1 MVDDENNPI
10 SVILTSLPSFV
21 NFKSSDYSFQITPVN
36 PSNSLGMFNVKG
48 YLTDSKLT
56 TDFEFRI
63 EVFNQPPKFKQY
75 PKNLKASI
83 IVENTFDLPLGDD
96 EEGLPLK
103 YKVGMQDGSAL
114 PTFIKY
120 NEAENR
126 LYVMT
131 EKQKDLGSY

>member
-1 MVDDENNPI
+1 MLPSMVDDENNPI

-21 NFKSSDYSFQITPVN
+21 TFKSSDYSFQITPVN

-48 YLTDSKLT
+48 YLSDLKLT
-56 TDFEFRI
+56 TDFEFSI

-96 EEGLPLK
+96 EEGFPLK
-103 YKVGMQDGSAL
+103 YKLGMQDGSAI

-131 EKQKDLGSY
+131 EK

>member
-10 SVILTSLPSFV
+10 SVIMTSLPSFV
-21 NFKSSDYSFQITPVN
+21 TFKSSDYSFQITPVN
-36 PSNSLGMFNVKG
+36 PSNSIGMFNVKG
-48 YLTDSKLT
+48 YLSDLKLT
-56 TDFEFRI
+56 TDFEFSI

-103 YKVGMQDGSAL
+103 YKVGMQDGSAI

-131 EKQKDLGSY
+131 EK

>member
-1 MVDDENNPI
+1 
-10 SVILTSLPSFV
+10 
-21 NFKSSDYSFQITPVN
+21 
-36 PSNSLGMFNVKG
+36 VKG

-63 EVFNQPPKFKQY
+63 EIFNYPPKFKQY

-83 IVENTFDLPLGDD
+83 LVENTFDLPLADD
-96 EEGLPLK
+96 EEGLSLK
-103 YKVGMQDGSAL
+103 YKVGMQDGSAMPL
-114 PTFIKY
+114 FIKY

-131 EKQKDLGSY
+131 EK